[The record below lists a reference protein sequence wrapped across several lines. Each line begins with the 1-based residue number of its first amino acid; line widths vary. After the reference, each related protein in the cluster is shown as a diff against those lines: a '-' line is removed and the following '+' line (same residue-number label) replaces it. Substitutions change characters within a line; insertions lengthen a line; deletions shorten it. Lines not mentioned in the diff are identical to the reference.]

1 MPVPDDYIPQPGY
14 PGPFPPDLGSFQ
26 PLNENLTEISDLTTD
41 AFGRGLLPQTSA
53 VNVRSYIGA
62 GESGFDGAFSS
73 LTGIPTTI
81 AGYGITN
88 AQPLDADL
96 TTISG
101 LTATTDN
108 FLQSKAGAWAS
119 RTVAQVKTDLSL
131 SGSNTGDQVSIVG
144 ITGTLAEFN
153 TALTG
158 ADFAT
163 GGGTASGTNTGDV
176 TLAGENYLTISAQVI
191 TANAVNLSGTH
202 VTGTLAA
209 GRFPAL
215 TGDVTTIAGALAS
228 TIAANAVSLAKMSQV
243 ATGTIL
249 GRVTAATG
257 NVEAL
262 TGTQATTLLDT
273 FTSSLKGLTPLSG
286 GGTSNFLRAD
296 GTWQTPAG
304 TAGITA
310 LTGDVTATGP
320 GSVAATISAS
330 AVTLAKM
337 ADVATASVFYRK
349 TSGTG
354 APEVNTLATLKTDL
368 GLTGTNSG
376 DQTITLT
383 GDVTGSGTGSFAT
396 TLATVAT
403 AGTTGGSTA
412 IPVVTIDVKGRVT
425 GITTAA
431 VIAPANT
438 LTGATLASVV
448 TASSLTSFGA
458 GIALG
463 TPASGIAT
471 NLTGTASGLTAG
483 NVTTNANLTGVVT
496 SIGNATAIADAALA
510 IAKTS
515 GLQSALDAKQPLD
528 ATLTALAN
536 LTIAADSLAI
546 GTGADAFT
554 QTTFAAN
561 TLPARASTGSLVAKP
576 ITDFGL
582 SLIDDAAA
590 SNARTTLGLG
600 SMSLLS
606 TTAATAI
613 TMASAQPIT
622 ISSGGITITNWGDW
636 FGNTSTTARLA
647 ITSAAGPTLYSA
659 GNVDVLHTNGSGQI
673 MIGTTLTT
681 SLAQLFVNALS
692 SAIPVSIFRGAA
704 SHSANLTEWQNS
716 SGTVL
721 SVVTAAGNVGIGT
734 TSPNTK
740 LEVNGTFRSGNANDT
755 YMTYDSAADNITLR
769 KGSYY
774 TSFGFDDANGFIP
787 TIGFSGGPSQLII
800 KAGSLY
806 VKPTAAAGLVNAI
819 KLENTTGTSNVSA
832 TGISLR
838 AGGNV
843 AKGLIAF
850 TNQTVWGVG
859 DFTFGINNS
868 ANNTEV
874 GLADARMTMQG
885 STGNVGIGTTAPDAN
900 AILDVTSTTKAF
912 MPPRMTT
919 TQKNAIA
926 SPTAG
931 MVVYDS
937 TLNKLC
943 VRAASAWETVTSV

>member
-320 GSVAATISAS
+320 GSVAATIAAS

-349 TSGTG
+349 AAGTG

-376 DQTITLT
+376 DQTISLT
-383 GDVTGSGTGSFAT
+383 GDVTGSGTGSFVTSIANDSI
-396 TLATVAT
+396 TLAKVAHMATASLLGRNT
-403 AGTTGGSTA
+403 AGTGTVEVLSASTA
-412 IPVVTIDVKGRVT
+412 R
-425 GITTAA
+425 
-431 VIAPANT
+431 
-438 LTGATLASVV
+438 S
-448 TASSLTSFGA
+448 
-458 GIALG
+458 
-463 TPASGIAT
+463 
-471 NLTGTASGLTAG
+471 
-483 NVTTNANLTGVVT
+483 
-496 SIGNATAIADAALA
+496 
-510 IAKTS
+510 
-515 GLQSALDAKQPLD
+515 
-528 ATLTALAN
+528 
-536 LTIAADSLAI
+536 
-546 GTGADAFT
+546 
-554 QTTFAAN
+554 
-561 TLPARASTGSLVAKP
+561 
-576 ITDFGL
+576 
-582 SLIDDAAA
+582 
-590 SNARTTLGLG
+590 TLGLG

-622 ISSGGITITNWGDW
+622 ISSGGITITNWD
-636 FGNTSTTARLA
+636 SRL
-647 ITSAAGPTLYSA
+647 SC
-659 GNVDVLHTNGSGQI
+659 NRRQ
-673 MIGTTLTT
+673 
-681 SLAQLFVNALS
+681 
-692 SAIPVSIFRGAA
+692 SIR
-704 SHSANLTEWQNS
+704 
-716 SGTVL
+716 
-721 SVVTAAGNVGIGT
+721 
-734 TSPNTK
+734 
-740 LEVNGTFRSGNANDT
+740 
-755 YMTYDSAADNITLR
+755 
-769 KGSYY
+769 
-774 TSFGFDDANGFIP
+774 
-787 TIGFSGGPSQLII
+787 
-800 KAGSLY
+800 
-806 VKPTAAAGLVNAI
+806 
-819 KLENTTGTSNVSA
+819 
-832 TGISLR
+832 
-838 AGGNV
+838 
-843 AKGLIAF
+843 
-850 TNQTVWGVG
+850 
-859 DFTFGINNS
+859 
-868 ANNTEV
+868 
-874 GLADARMTMQG
+874 
-885 STGNVGIGTTAPDAN
+885 
-900 AILDVTSTTKAF
+900 
-912 MPPRMTT
+912 
-919 TQKNAIA
+919 
-926 SPTAG
+926 
-931 MVVYDS
+931 
-937 TLNKLC
+937 
-943 VRAASAWETVTSV
+943 